1 MKELFNINE
10 WLFANLDLIEECK
23 EKKIKPIV
31 FIAGA
36 SSSGKSFLSK
46 QLKLFLSNRNYKSII
61 ISTDNYNNGLA
72 KNIVSIVDKKYFN
85 GDIKNKTEI
94 ISKIKEIIENEDFDK
109 KFCKENLIKI
119 KNECSNLINVDAHTF
134 LTKLAYEFENI
145 NFDNKKIYNLKELV
159 KDLLYLASDKSI
171 VEKQYS
177 KLTSERVATNKQIC
191 GKDVD
196 VIIVE
201 GIYALDSII
210 TDNVPVINQITN
222 FVNCNNKHLFLRR
235 IIRDSQITNC
245 STNFIIKNYIKFV
258 SPEYQNS
265 VLPTKDKAMIVLK
278 NDMSFD
284 ELRQGKLSTQAR
296 YKISSDTLKK
306 LLAKSTLIK
315 KVYQEDIYFGKKD
328 DQDILRLRLQGSNK
342 NNATLKSLI
351 YKGQQKTR
359 KDKNLIRPM
368 QVLCEQKDLLAM
380 FKNKQEVLNAFSSIE
395 ILPYQTLC
403 KERMYIKFKES
414 VIKVDFYDNNCV
426 YIELDEKYFKLLND
440 KHLKQVD
447 PISQMQSESQP
458 NCIN

>member
-1 MKELFNINE
+1 MKELSNINE

-46 QLKLFLSNRNYKSII
+46 QLQLFLSNRNYKSII

-72 KNIVSIVDKKYFN
+72 KNIFSIVDKKYFN

-119 KNECSNLINVDAHTF
+119 KNECSNLINVDAPTF
-134 LTKLAYEFENI
+134 LTKLAY
-145 NFDNKKIYNLKELV
+145 
-159 KDLLYLASDKSI
+159 
-171 VEKQYS
+171 
-177 KLTSERVATNKQIC
+177 
-191 GKDVD
+191 G
-196 VIIVE
+196 II
-201 GIYALDSII
+201 IS
-210 TDNVPVINQITN
+210 NVPAINQITN

-245 STNFIIKNYIKFV
+245 SIDFIIKNYIKFV
-258 SPEYQNS
+258 SPEYQTS
-265 VLPTKDKAMIVLK
+265 VLPTKDEAMIVLK

-296 YKISSDTLKK
+296 YRISSDTLKK
-306 LLAKSTLIK
+306 LLARSTLIK
-315 KVYQEDIYFGKKD
+315 KVYQEDVYFGKKD
-328 DQDILRLRLQGSNK
+328 DQDILRLRLQGSDK

-380 FKNKQEVLNAFSSIE
+380 FKNKQEVLNAFGSIE

-403 KERMYIKFKES
+403 KERMYIKYKES
-414 VIKVDFYDNNCV
+414 VIKVDFYDNNSV
-426 YIELDEKYFKLLND
+426 YIELDEKYIKLLND

-447 PISQMQSESQP
+447 PISQMQSES
-458 NCIN
+458 